1 LVRHK
6 ETKAPVSIFTP
17 ENIASL
23 LAKADVTLKPFIAMS
38 AFAGLRTT
46 ELRRLDWSEVDLSRS
61 TFHVFLSQGAH
72 GDHNRAKRFTPTV

>member
-23 LAKADVTLKPFIAMS
+23 LAKADVTLKPLIAIS
-38 AFAGLRTT
+38 AFAGLRMT
-46 ELRRLDWSEVDLSRS
+46 ELRRLDWSEVDLSRG
-61 TFHVFLSQGAH
+61 TFHVFLSPGAH
-72 GDHNRAKRFTPTV
+72 GDPNRAKRFTPTV